1 MKGSVGGLLVGV
13 LAGRVGGM
21 VGEVH
26 GLMTS
31 YDERE
36 GNGGVRGV
44 VVWGFYGVCGGC
56 EYDCVKEIYE

>member
-1 MKGSVGGLLVGV
+1 MEVSVGGLLVGV

-36 GNGGVRGV
+36 GNGGVCGG

-56 EYDCVKEIYE
+56 E